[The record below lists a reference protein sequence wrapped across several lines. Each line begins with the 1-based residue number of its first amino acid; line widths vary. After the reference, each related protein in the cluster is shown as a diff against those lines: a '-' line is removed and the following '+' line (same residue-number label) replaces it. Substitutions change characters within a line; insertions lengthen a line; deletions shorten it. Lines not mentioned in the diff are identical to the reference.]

1 MSDVETDDTADTWT
15 DDIENV
21 LKNILTNCNEL
32 QRKHKSLYLYYQST
46 LKYFQLPLIVFASV
60 NSVLCVSLQNY
71 ISQSK
76 TSLVNCVFS
85 LVCACIS
92 SIQLFLKVED
102 KMKTELQ
109 SYYNFKLL
117 AIKIAST
124 LKLNP
129 EHREINGS
137 KFLDECLIAYRNYLE
152 GALVLAGTIDDK
164 IVILESPKI
173 VKNVLT
179 GDIELRLNEKK
190 SDV

>member
-1 MSDVETDDTADTWT
+1 MSDDEDTITESWT
-15 DDIENV
+15 GDIEGV
-21 LKNILTNCNEL
+21 LKNILTNCNDL

-46 LKYFQLPLIVFASV
+46 LKYFQLPLIILAST

-102 KMKTELQ
+102 KMKAELQ
-109 SYYNFKLL
+109 AYYNFKLL
-117 AIKIAST
+117 AIKIGSI
-124 LKLNP
+124 LKLDAN
-129 EHREINGS
+129 HREVNGS
-137 KFLDECLIAYRNYLE
+137 KFLDESLIAYRNYLE
-152 GALVLAGTIDDK
+152 GALVLSGTIDDK
-164 IVILESPKI
+164 IVILESPKV

-179 GDIELRLNEKK
+179 GDIELKI
-190 SDV
+190 SP